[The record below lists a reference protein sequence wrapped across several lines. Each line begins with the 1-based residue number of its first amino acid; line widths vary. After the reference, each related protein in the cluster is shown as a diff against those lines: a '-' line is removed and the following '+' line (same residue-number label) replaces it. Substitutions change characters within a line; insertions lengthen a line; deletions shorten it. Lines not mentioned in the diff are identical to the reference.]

1 MSDQHTQAI
10 RVHQTGGPEVLQ
22 FELVVLSAPGPGQ
35 VALRQTAIGLNFIDT
50 YQRSGLYPVQTPF
63 VAGNEAAGVITAL
76 GEGVTGFNIGDRV
89 AYQGQIGAY
98 ASERLIAADRLVP
111 IPDGIDDQTAA
122 AILLKGLTAYYL
134 LFQTWPLA
142 RGETIL
148 WHAAAGGTGL
158 IATQWAKALGA
169 TVIGTAGS
177 DEKTALAKAH
187 GCDQVINYTT
197 EDFAARVR
205 EITDGRGVDVVYDGV
220 GKATFEKSLDCL
232 RPRGLL
238 ASFGNASGVVAIPD
252 LMVLA
257 RKGSL
262 YVTRPTGAH
271 YFSQRAALL
280 EGARLLFAAVA
291 DGSIKV
297 DVSHSFPLAQAADA
311 HRALEAR
318 QTTGSVVLIP

>member
-1 MSDQHTQAI
+1 MTRAVV
-10 RVHQTGGPEVLQ
+10 VHRTGGPEVLGL
-22 FELVVLSAPGPGQ
+22 EDWPLAGPGVGQ

-63 VAGNEAAGVITAL
+63 VAGNEGAGIITAI
-76 GEGVTGFNIGDRV
+76 GEGVTGLAVGDRV
-89 AYQGQIGAY
+89 AYQGQVGAY
-98 ASERLIAADRLVP
+98 AAERLVAADRVVP
-111 IPDGIDDQTAA
+111 IPDGIDDRIAA
-122 AILLKGLTAYYL
+122 AIMLKGLTAWYL
-134 LFQTWPLA
+134 LFRTWPVA

-177 DEKTALAKAH
+177 ADKVALAKEH
-187 GCDQVINYTT
+187 GCHHVINYAE

-232 RPRGLL
+232 RPRGLMV
-238 ASFGNASGVVAIPD
+238 SFGNASGVVSIPD
-252 LMVLA
+252 LGILA

-262 YVTRPTGAH
+262 YVTRPTGAA
-271 YFSQRAALL
+271 YLAGREDLL
-280 EGARLLFAAVA
+280 EGAGKLFEVVKSGAIRVEISRTFAL
-291 DGSIKV
+291 DE
-297 DVSHSFPLAQAADA
+297 AADA
-311 HRALEAR
+311 HRALEGR
-318 QTTGSVVLIP
+318 ETTGSVLLQP

>member
-1 MSDQHTQAI
+1 MTKAI
-10 RVHQTGGPEVLQ
+10 LVDHTGGPEVLS
-22 FELVVLSAPGPGQ
+22 FRDHPVAAPGPGQ

-63 VAGNEAAGVITAL
+63 VAGNEGAGVITAL
-76 GEGVTGFNIGDRV
+76 GDGVTDFKVGDRV
-89 AYQGQIGAY
+89 VYQGQIGAY
-98 ASERLIAADRLVP
+98 ATERLAAADRMVP
-111 IPDGIDDQTAA
+111 IPDAIDDQTAA
-122 AILLKGLTAYYL
+122 AVLLKGLTAYYL

-142 RGETIL
+142 KGETIL

-177 DEKTALAKAH
+177 DDKTALAKAH
-187 GCDQVINYTT
+187 GCDHVINYST
-197 EDFAARVR
+197 EDFATRVR

-220 GKATFEKSLDCL
+220 GKTTFEKSLDCL

-252 LMVLA
+252 ITVLA

-262 YVTRPTGAH
+262 YVTRPTGLH
-271 YFSQRAALL
+271 YLGQRAALL
-280 EGARLLFAAVA
+280 EGASLLFAAIA
-291 DGSIKV
+291 NGSIKV
-297 DVSHSFPLAQAADA
+297 EVNQTFPLAQAADA
-311 HRALEAR
+311 HRALEGR